1 MKKQLMTLLTVA
13 TTLFVACSP
22 TAETKETVAEVTEV
36 VTYTPSSATTTP
48 IAYIDIDSLIGA
60 YDLYHELR
68 SAYEIKS
75 GKIEKELTAKSRS
88 FEKDV
93 LEFQEK
99 VEKGLITRA
108 QAATM
113 EQTLQVKQQA
123 FVKTRDA
130 AIQELGE
137 EESVMLNNI
146 QYNITEYLKE
156 FNADKRYGVII
167 STAATGPVLNADP
180 SLNITA
186 QVIDG
191 LNKKHANGKKK

>member
-146 QYNITEYLKE
+146 QYNIH
-156 FNADKRYGVII
+156 II
-167 STAATGPVLNADP
+167 TMYD
-180 SLNITA
+180 I
-186 QVIDG
+186 
-191 LNKKHANGKKK
+191 H